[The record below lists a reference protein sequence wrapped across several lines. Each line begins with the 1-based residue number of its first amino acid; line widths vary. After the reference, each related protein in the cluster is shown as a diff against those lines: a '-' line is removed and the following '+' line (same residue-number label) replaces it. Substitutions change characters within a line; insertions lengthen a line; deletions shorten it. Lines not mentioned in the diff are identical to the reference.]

1 VVADEEGLA
10 SATALL
16 TSASVLLRCAM
27 ASALWVD
34 CGGVSLAEGWEECE
48 EECTL
53 MVSGLML
60 IGSCGIGEL
69 RTIVSPDGS
78 IVSWLLELDS
88 LPCISPASTCLK
100 IGMGMAVA
108 PVVLDLAIGTLAA
121 TVSCASPALL
131 SSVLPCS
138 WSLGA

>member
-1 VVADEEGLA
+1 MVADEEGLA

-60 IGSCGIGEL
+60 IGSCGIGKL
-69 RTIVSPDGS
+69 RTIVSP
-78 IVSWLLELDS
+78 VSWLLELDS